1 MKNNKNYGKML
12 LDYLGKWV
20 ALSEDESS
28 VIASGDTLTEVI
40 DAAERTKED
49 QPIYVMVSKNITN
62 FSY

>member
-40 DAAERTKED
+40 DAAEKTKED